1 MPASAA
7 RAGSSMPRPHYGQ
20 PTRRR
25 APGRSVR
32 GGLRS
37 GSRLV
42 LVFAA
47 LALMASPAPALA
59 VQKTTVQRTI
69 ADRDDDNLLDEMPG
83 EDYTVLPQGG
93 VVSSFRRPNT
103 ASILNFLQLSDFQ
116 TVDEESPGRVEF
128 LDTTQRAPGLNPFN
142 AAYRPQETTSTQIVE
157 AMVRQARNTTSQVTG
172 ERLRLTVVTGDSADS
187 QQYNETRWFIDT
199 LDGGKR
205 IHPDSGVPVPGC
217 EATPGSQYDGPR
229 GGGKFGYYTPDG
241 SDDGDGYSPNRAK
254 NLADTGRDVTV
265 RDFPGLLEAAQR
277 PFQAIGLD
285 MPWYTV
291 FGNHDALV
299 QGNEPH
305 AYFGPGGP
313 TLSPTETSNST
324 FQGFVTGCVKPG
336 TLPPA
341 LRNPF
346 PPSQQ
351 DVEQAFE
358 DFFSDPAGYTQ
369 SQTTQPAI
377 VPPDARRCYVAKDE
391 PLG

>member
-7 RAGSSMPRPHYGQ
+7 RAGSSMPRPHYGH

-37 GSRLV
+37 RSRIV

-157 AMVRQARNTTSQVTG
+157 AMVRQARNTTSQITG
-172 ERLRLTVVTGDSADS
+172 ERLHLTVVTGDSADS

-199 LDGGKR
+199 LDGGHR
-205 IHPDSGVPVPGC
+205 ITPDSGIPTPMCPG
-217 EATPGSQYDGPR
+217 TPGSPYDGPR
-229 GGGKFGYYTPDG
+229 GGGKFGYYNPDG
-241 SDDGDGYSPNRAK
+241 SDDGDGYSPDRAK
-254 NLADTGRDVTV
+254 NVPGVGRGVTV
-265 RDFPGLLEAAQR
+265 RDFPRMLDVAQTRFRALGL
-277 PFQAIGLD
+277 G
-285 MPWYTV
+285 MPWYSV
-291 FGNHDALV
+291 FGNHDALI
-299 QGNEPH
+299 QGN
-305 AYFGPGGP
+305 
-313 TLSPTETSNST
+313 
-324 FQGFVTGCVKPG
+324 
-336 TLPPA
+336 
-341 LRNPF
+341 
-346 PPSQQ
+346 
-351 DVEQAFE
+351 
-358 DFFSDPAGYTQ
+358 
-369 SQTTQPAI
+369 
-377 VPPDARRCYVAKDE
+377 
-391 PLG
+391 